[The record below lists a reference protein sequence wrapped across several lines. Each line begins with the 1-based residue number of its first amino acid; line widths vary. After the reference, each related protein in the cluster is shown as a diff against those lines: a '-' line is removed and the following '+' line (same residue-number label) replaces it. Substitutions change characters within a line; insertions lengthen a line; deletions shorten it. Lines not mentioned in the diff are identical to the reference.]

1 MVKSKTQYNATIV
14 ELTPNRSASWRD
26 VKILLI
32 AIGIF
37 VMFIATA
44 WAFVGAWVILPF
56 AGFEVGLL
64 ALLMYKVS
72 LRCHN
77 KQVIT
82 ISKEKIVFECG
93 IKSPEFR
100 WQFNRPDTHLA
111 ISEANTDFDR
121 PQLVLTDENVSI
133 LLGDFLNQSDC
144 VIARN
149 TLKQAGLIEVS
160 NQWWKQT

>member
-1 MVKSKTQYNATIV
+1 MVKSKTQQNATII

-32 AIGIF
+32 AIGLF
-37 VMFIATA
+37 VMLIATA
-44 WAFVGAWVILPF
+44 WAFVGVWVILPF

-82 ISKEKIVFECG
+82 ISKEKVVFECG
-93 IKSPEFR
+93 IKSPEFVWR
-100 WQFNRPDTHLA
+100 FNRAETHLA
-111 ISEANTDFDR
+111 ITEATARFDR
-121 PQLVLTDENVSI
+121 PQMVLTDDNVSI
-133 LLGDFLNQSDC
+133 ELGDFLNQSDC
-144 VIARN
+144 ELARD
-149 TLKQAGLIEVS
+149 TFKQAGIVEVS
-160 NQWWKQT
+160 NHWWKR